1 MVNSGHGRPDV
12 VRSLLL
18 LPQRNLP
25 LLLVSWTL
33 VYEMFFYLLFAGAL
47 RWLRE
52 DDLSR
57 VPMAWA
63 VVVIAGHALLRP
75 GEDQPVLNLLF
86 SPLLLEFILGC
97 LVAQHVAGIGRRA
110 AIGSLI
116 MGVAGFAAGT
126 LALAA
131 RGEPFPPGWTRV
143 LIYGSSSA
151 LVVAALIALER
162 TSRHRVPRPLVAL
175 GDASYSLYLSHVPVI
190 AVVGL
195 VWRRLAAEPPPGL
208 HVAALV
214 SGFAVALAAGVAS
227 FHLIEM
233 PLLRAS
239 RRLATCRHGRA
250 DPLGFTPAACRRSPM
265 SEACIVGW
273 AHSPF
278 GKLDDPDVEALIGRV
293 ARAAIDDAGIAPAD
307 VEAGFVSLFNN
318 GFSAQD
324 FPASLVLQHVPE
336 LRFRPITRYE
346 NACASGSAAVH
357 GARDFLAAGR
367 GRFALV
373 IGVEKMTA
381 TPGAQVGDILLK
393 ASYQKEEA
401 DIPAGFAGVFGRIAE
416 RYFQRYGDQSDALA
430 AIAAKNHR
438 NGVDNPYAQMRKDLG
453 YDFCR
458 HVSEKNPY
466 VAPPLKRTDCSL
478 VSDGAA
484 ALVMTDEETARS
496 MGKAVRFRAAV
507 QVNDFLPIS
516 RRDVTRFEGA
526 AEAWR
531 RALDVADVRLDELS
545 FVELHDC
552 FTIAELLEYEAMGL
566 TAPGQGARAVL
577 EGWTAKDG
585 RLPVNP
591 SGGLKA
597 KGHPIGA
604 TGVSMHAI
612 TAMQLTGQAGAMQ
625 LPKADI
631 AGVFNMGGAAVANYV
646 SILEAMR

>member
-1 MVNSGHGRPDV
+1 
-12 VRSLLL
+12 
-18 LPQRNLP
+18 
-25 LLLVSWTL
+25 
-33 VYEMFFYLLFAGAL
+33 
-47 RWLRE
+47 
-52 DDLSR
+52 
-57 VPMAWA
+57 
-63 VVVIAGHALLRP
+63 
-75 GEDQPVLNLLF
+75 
-86 SPLLLEFILGC
+86 
-97 LVAQHVAGIGRRA
+97 
-110 AIGSLI
+110 
-116 MGVAGFAAGT
+116 
-126 LALAA
+126 
-131 RGEPFPPGWTRV
+131 
-143 LIYGSSSA
+143 
-151 LVVAALIALER
+151 LVVAGLIALER
-162 TSRHRVPRPLVAL
+162 TGRRRVPRPPVAP
-175 GDASYSLYLSHVPVI
+175 ASYSRYLSHVPVI

-195 VWRRLAAEPPPGL
+195 VWRRWAAEPPHGL
-208 HVAALV
+208 NVTALV
-214 SGFAVALAAGVAS
+214 SGLAVALSAGV
-227 FHLIEM
+227 IRCRCCGR
-233 PLLRAS
+233 PVGS
-239 RRLATCRHGRA
+239 RVSPSARRSARIPA
-250 DPLGFTPAACRRSPM
+250 DKFRRSPM

-336 LRFRPITRYE
+336 LRYRPITRYE

-393 ASYQKEEA
+393 ASYQKEES

-438 NGVDNPYAQMRKDLG
+438 NGVDNPYAQMRRDLG

-516 RRDVTRFEGA
+516 RRDVTQFEGA

-531 RALDVADVRLDELS
+531 RALDAADMRLDELS
-545 FVELHDC
+545 FVESHDC

-612 TAMQLTGQAGAMQ
+612 TAMQLAGQAGAMQ